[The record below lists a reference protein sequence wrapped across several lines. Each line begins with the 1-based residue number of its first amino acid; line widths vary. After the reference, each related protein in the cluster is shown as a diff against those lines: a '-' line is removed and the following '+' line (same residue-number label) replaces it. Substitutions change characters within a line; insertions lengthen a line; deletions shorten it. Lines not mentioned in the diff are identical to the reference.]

1 MAVEA
6 VKAVIARGGPL
17 QVILTALSVF
27 TALSALSDTELHDCT

>member
-6 VKAVIARGGPL
+6 VKAAIARAGSL

-27 TALSALSDTELHDCT
+27 TALSAPSDTEPHDCA